1 LFLDEIRE
9 EFKRF
14 APAYAQEE
22 AEAAFE
28 KVMELQ
34 GQGVLRPGL
43 YYIVLVD
50 LIGSTKFIAEHGN
63 EAGAQRIE
71 YFVRAAWGCISR
83 VSLRNLAIP
92 IKEIGDAVLLLF
104 QTFPDILAWQSEF
117 ERELRAIGEITAS
130 PPMEIRTCVHVG
142 DVLLEGVNPIALA
155 VSQLFKIE
163 KNVGSGDIAL
173 TDAAYHTAWPTLGR
187 AYHAFEDCGLVD
199 LDGHP
204 TRVMLHRLFRE
215 QHPNLAEFVAEGG
228 LDV

>member
-1 LFLDEIRE
+1 LDIDEIRA

-22 AEAAFE
+22 AEVAFE

-34 GQGVLRPGL
+34 NQGVLRPGL
-43 YYIVLVD
+43 YYVVLVD
-50 LIGSTKFIAEHGN
+50 LVGSTKYMTEHGN
-63 EAGAQRIE
+63 EEGAKRIE
-71 YFVRAAWGCISR
+71 YFVRAAWASVSR
-83 VSLRNLAIP
+83 VTLRNLAIP

-104 QTFPDILAWQSEF
+104 QTFPDVLDWQSEF
-117 ERELRAIGEITAS
+117 EAELRAIAEITETPAI
-130 PPMEIRTCVHVG
+130 EVRTCVHVG

-163 KNVGSGDIAL
+163 KQVKNGDIAL
-173 TDAAYHTAWPTLGR
+173 TDAAYHAAWPTLGR

-204 TRVMLHRLFRE
+204 TKVMLHRLFRE
-215 QHPNLAEFVAEGG
+215 QHLKVADFIAESGFDA
-228 LDV
+228 